1 MSDFASPGAAG
12 DAENRHTLWVTGEER
27 VTYRAVLA
35 NREFFAILVS
45 QSLSLVG
52 DQIARIALA
61 AVVFRQSHSAFAA
74 SATFAISYLTYLV
87 AGPLLSSLSDRYE
100 RRLVMVLS
108 DLGRAGV
115 VLALALTDPPQWA
128 IFGLIFVL
136 AAFAPAFDSA
146 RGATLPDVLEGE
158 NYIKGNALCNLAFQA
173 AVVGGFVAG
182 GALLAGVGAD
192 RALVVDA
199 ATFLFSAGVLH
210 GTLAGRRS
218 GLERPKTNLFHDT
231 AEGFRLVAADP
242 ALRSLLGYALLG
254 AVAVA
259 APESLAIPV
268 VSSLGGGSIGAGIL
282 TASIPAGFILG
293 SFAVLR
299 LPAEDRPRLLPWLVL
314 VSVLPL
320 LATPA
325 VHDVTALVALWALSG
340 LGSSLQLIASAA
352 YVSAAPIQARGR
364 AYGLASTS
372 LMAGQ
377 GVAQFGAGAISS
389 AMGVHHGPGTA
400 VAVLAGITLLAL
412 PVVGGFVRSDSRIP
426 QANGD
431 LVR

>member
-1 MSDFASPGAAG
+1 
-12 DAENRHTLWVTGEER
+12 

-35 NREFFAILVS
+35 NREFDAILIS

-100 RRLVMVLS
+100 RRLVMVVS

-115 VLALALTDPPQWA
+115 VLLLALTDPPQWG
-128 IFGLIFVL
+128 IFALIFVL

-158 NYIKGNALCNLAFQA
+158 TYIKGNALCNLAFQA

-182 GALLAGVGAD
+182 GALLAGVGAE
-192 RALVVDA
+192 RALIVDA
-199 ATFLFSAGVLH
+199 GTFLFSAGVLH
-210 GTLAGRRS
+210 GTLSARRGDS
-218 GLERPKTNLFHDT
+218 APSTTNLFHDT
-231 AEGFRLVAADP
+231 AEGFRLVAANP
-242 ALRSLLGYALLG
+242 VLRSLLGYALLG

-268 VSSLGGGSIGAGIL
+268 VSSLGGGSVAAGIL

-299 LPAEDRPRLLPWLVL
+299 LPAADRPRLLPWLVL
-314 VSVLPL
+314 VSVVPL
-320 LATPA
+320 LATP
-325 VHDVTALVALWALSG
+325 VVTNVSALVALWALSG

-352 YVSAAPIQARGR
+352 YVSAAPIQARAR

-389 AMGVHHGPGTA
+389 AMGLANGPGTA
-400 VAVLAGITLLAL
+400 VAVLAGLTLLVL
-412 PVVGGFVRSDSRIP
+412 PVIGGFVRSGRRIP
-426 QANGD
+426 QGNGD

>member
-1 MSDFASPGAAG
+1 M
-12 DAENRHTLWVTGEER
+12 TGEER

-35 NREFFAILVS
+35 NREFAAILIS

-74 SATFAISYLTYLV
+74 SATFAISYVTYLV

-108 DLGRAGV
+108 DLGRAAV
-115 VLALALTDPPQWA
+115 VLVLAITDPPQWG

-158 NYIKGNALCNLAFQA
+158 TYIKGNALCNLAFQA

-182 GALLAGVGAD
+182 GALLAGVGSE
-192 RALVVDA
+192 RALIVDA
-199 ATFLFSAGVLH
+199 GTFLFSAGVLH
-210 GTLAGRRS
+210 GTLSARRGDPAPS
-218 GLERPKTNLFHDT
+218 TTNLFHDT
-231 AEGFRLVAADP
+231 AEGFRLVVANP
-242 ALRSLLGYALLG
+242 VLRSLLGYALLG

-268 VSSLGGGSIGAGIL
+268 VSSVGGGSVAAGIL

-299 LPAEDRPRLLPWLVL
+299 LPAGDRPRLLPWLVL
-314 VSVLPL
+314 VSVVPL
-320 LATPA
+320 IATPA
-325 VHDVTALVALWALSG
+325 VTSVPALVVLWGLSG

-352 YVSAAPIQARGR
+352 YVSAAPVQARAR
-364 AYGLASTS
+364 AYGLASAA

-377 GVAQFGAGAISS
+377 GAAQFGAGAISS
-389 AMGVHHGPGTA
+389 AVGIHNGPGAA
-400 VAVLAGITLLAL
+400 VAVLAVLTLLVL
-412 PVVGGFVRSDSRIP
+412 PVVGGFVRSGSRIP
-426 QANGD
+426 QGNSD